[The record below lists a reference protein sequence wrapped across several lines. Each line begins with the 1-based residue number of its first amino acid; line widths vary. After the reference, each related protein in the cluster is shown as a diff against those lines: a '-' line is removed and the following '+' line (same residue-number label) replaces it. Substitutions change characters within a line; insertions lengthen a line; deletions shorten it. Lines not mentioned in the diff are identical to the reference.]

1 MIGKIYITNYHLED
15 NQNGKLLII
24 SKNNLSD
31 ISLLETAPYPYKI
44 FSINNNIFIYHY
56 QVTSGKST
64 LITKIDNQ
72 NFEKTEIKVPINSHL
87 IQGNKNFYLL
97 KLEKDSIKLEKRNAK
112 AENIKNDIIPISSPI
127 YIANF

>member
-1 MIGKIYITNYHLED
+1 MNTKQTKRYL
-15 NQNGKLLII
+15 
-24 SKNNLSD
+24 
-31 ISLLETAPYPYKI
+31 
-44 FSINNNIFIYHY
+44 
-56 QVTSGKST
+56 SGKST